1 MSSVLEYTYD
11 EEPSLNDREA
21 LEAYTREKSQNPD
34 ALVVLDRLNCGVH
47 WRVTTYKTEHSKEE
61 YLREKVKKIFDKVAK
76 AIK

>member
-11 EEPSLNDREA
+11 EEKSLNDSEA
-21 LEAYTREKSQNPD
+21 LETYTREKSQNPD

-47 WRVTTYKTEHSKEE
+47 WRVTTYKTKTAKEE
-61 YLREKVKKIFDKVAK
+61 YLTEKVKKIFDRIAN